1 MAALNWNAL
10 TDREKQLVVI
20 GIRHTLK
27 ELRKAGL
34 IARGTRF
41 AKSAVRQVQN
51 HVAAETHQLRHRNL
65 LLRRKLIKA
74 RQQGFCG

>member
-1 MAALNWNAL
+1 MAALDWSAL
-10 TDREKQLVVI
+10 SDREKQLVVV

-41 AKSAVRQVQN
+41 AKSAVRQVQA
-51 HVAAETHQLRHRNL
+51 HVASETHKLRQRNL
-65 LLRRKLIKA
+65 SLRRKLIKA